1 MNIFLFLTQ
10 PAITFA
16 HEHVQEPD
24 IDEQENV
31 FIDEWKYQTWSLVR
45 IVMLICHGQNTSY
58 HILNG
63 LNHE

>member
-1 MNIFLFLTQ
+1 MNKFLFLTQ

-16 HEHVQEPD
+16 HEHIQKPD

-31 FIDEWKYQTWSLVR
+31 FIDESKMIYSNDSDVDLN
-45 IVMLICHGQNTSY
+45 GQNTAY
-58 HILNG
+58 HMQNR